1 MLWCFVADDECEKT
15 VSVLL
20 DGEETM
26 MEYFESGVDEVGLS
40 HCIHVSV

>member
-1 MLWCFVADDECEKT
+1 LIDDDCEKT

-26 MEYFESGVDEVGLS
+26 VDFIDVRRDQVGPPFS
-40 HCIHVSV
+40 K